1 MNEFKLNFIQNEE
14 DNQII
19 SKILDTNTYL
29 EPSLI
34 NSYLGFNLPS
44 FVKKIN
50 TNNLSFSNTI
60 FIHPLT
66 KKYLYFDYYN

>member
-19 SKILDTNTYL
+19 TKILDTNTYL

-34 NSYLGFNLPS
+34 NSYLDNLS
-44 FVKKIN
+44 IHIVLNENKKNIKKIN
-50 TNNLSFSNTI
+50 IN
-60 FIHPLT
+60 
-66 KKYLYFDYYN
+66 K

>member
-34 NSYLGFNLPS
+34 NSYLDNLS
-44 FVKKIN
+44 IHILLNENKKNIKKIN
-50 TNNLSFSNTI
+50 IN
-60 FIHPLT
+60 
-66 KKYLYFDYYN
+66 K

>member
-34 NSYLGFNLPS
+34 NSYLDNLS
-44 FVKKIN
+44 IHIVLNENKKNIKKIN
-50 TNNLSFSNTI
+50 IN
-60 FIHPLT
+60 
-66 KKYLYFDYYN
+66 K

>member
-29 EPSLI
+29 EPLLI
-34 NSYLGFNLPS
+34 NSYLDNLS
-44 FVKKIN
+44 IHIILNENKRNIKKIN
-50 TNNLSFSNTI
+50 IN
-60 FIHPLT
+60 
-66 KKYLYFDYYN
+66 K